1 MSRAPLIALA
11 LVPILAAAVA
21 PSARRF
27 KEVACLQIS
36 APAGTQ
42 LPRLI
47 VTVRGEGL
55 RVFRSNCAPPFGG
68 TAIVHDTLAAPA
80 KLVVFGIGETELA
93 GLDSTVQYTVQIQGV
108 LGSATE
114 TRSVTGSRIII
125 GHLKMVEPFSI
136 RAVNAGNR

>member
-11 LVPILAAAVA
+11 LVPIVVAAVA
-21 PSARRF
+21 PAPGRF

-42 LPRLI
+42 LPRLV

-55 RVFRSNCAPPFGG
+55 RLFRSNCAPPFGG
-68 TAIVHDTLAAPA
+68 AAILHDTLAAPA
-80 KLVVFGIGETELA
+80 KLVIFGIGETELT
-93 GLDSTVQYTVQIQGV
+93 GLDSTVQYTVRIEGV

-114 TRSVTGSRIII
+114 ARSVTGSHIII
-125 GHLKMVEPFSI
+125 GHREMVEPFSI
-136 RAVNAGNR
+136 RVMDAVNR

>member
-11 LVPILAAAVA
+11 LVPILAAGVA
-21 PSARRF
+21 PAPRRF

-42 LPRLI
+42 LPRLV
-47 VTVRGEGL
+47 VTVRGDGL

-68 TAIVHDTLAAPA
+68 AAIVHDTLAAPA
-80 KLVVFGIGETELA
+80 KLVVFGVGETQLT
-93 GLDSTVQYTVQIQGV
+93 GLDSTVQYTVRIEGV

-114 TRSVTGSRIII
+114 TTSVTGSRIII
-125 GHLKMVEPFSI
+125 GHRDMLEPFSI
-136 RAVNAGNR
+136 RAVGAGSR